1 MTGTSPAVP
10 RAVGLYLAAVQFC
23 FALGWVVYVA
33 YLPRL
38 AQQAGLDV
46 SWVPWILLADQ
57 LVFVVTDLAV
67 GLASDRAAAVIG
79 RIGRWVAVATV
90 LSAAAFMALPW
101 LAPQGSPL
109 LFMAVTACW
118 VLTSSALR
126 APPLTLLGRY
136 VARPAQP
143 TMVAFTA
150 FGLGVANAL
159 APYLGL
165 QLKGLD
171 PRWPFAVSALALA
184 AVALGMVAAERALAR
199 QRDAAASAAL
209 TATLSAT
216 AGTGTVLRAATPARL
231 PVGLFVVACVLG
243 ALAFQWHHAVS
254 SAPLLLRHATAD
266 QLPWLLPVF
275 WVGFNL
281 CLVPTGALV
290 RRLGAAP
297 TMAIGAELAML
308 GAAGAAF
315 APGLGL
321 LVLAQLA
328 TGAGWALLLCAAF
341 SAALDLGHT
350 GHEGLFS
357 GTLQATLALAAL
369 ARIAVV
375 AGSPLAA
382 GTAVSLAAWPA
393 AVFALCAVLLVLNA
407 VRR

>member
-1 MTGTSPAVP
+1 MAGATTAAPPAVP

-23 FALGWVVYVA
+23 FALGWVVYVV

-57 LVFVVTDLAV
+57 LVFIVTDLAV
-67 GLASDRAAAVIG
+67 GLASDRAAAVVG
-79 RIGRWVAVATV
+79 RIGRWVAAATV
-90 LSAAAFMALPW
+90 LSAAAFLALPW

-118 VLTSSALR
+118 VVTSSALR

-143 TMVAFTA
+143 TLVAFTA

-171 PRWPFAVSALALA
+171 PRWPFALSALALA

-199 QRDAAASAAL
+199 QRQADVTASAA
-209 TATLSAT
+209 TAAGKTTT
-216 AGTGTVLRAATPARL
+216 AGRPVPRL
-231 PVGLFVVACVLG
+231 GAGLFLAACVLG

-254 SAPLLLRHATAD
+254 SAPLLLRHASAD

-308 GAAGAAF
+308 GTAGATF
-315 APGLGL
+315 APGLNL
-321 LVLAQLA
+321 LLLAQLA

-350 GHEGLFS
+350 GREGLFS
-357 GTLQATLALAAL
+357 GSLQATLALAAL

-375 AGSPLAA
+375 AGAA
-382 GTAVSLAAWPA
+382 PAPGAAVSLAAWPA
-393 AVFALCAVLLVLNA
+393 AVFALCAVLLVVNA

>member
-1 MTGTSPAVP
+1 MTGTTAAVP

-38 AQQAGLDV
+38 AQQAGLDA

-79 RIGRWVAVATV
+79 RIGRWVAAATV

-101 LAPQGSPL
+101 LAPQGSPV

-143 TMVAFTA
+143 TLVAFTA

-171 PRWPFAVSALALA
+171 PRWPFALSAVALA

-199 QRDAAASAAL
+199 QRKAA
-209 TATLSAT
+209 LSAT
-216 AGTGTVLRAATPARL
+216 LGSTDGPAQRAPTPARL
-231 PVGLFVVACVLG
+231 PAGLFVAACVLG

-290 RRLGAAP
+290 RRLGPAP

-308 GAAGAAF
+308 GTAGAAF
-315 APGLGL
+315 APGLNL
-321 LVLAQLA
+321 LMLAQLA

-357 GTLQATLALAAL
+357 GALQATLALAAL

-375 AGSPLAA
+375 AGSPLAP
-382 GTAVSLAAWPA
+382 GTAVSLAVWPA